1 MVIGNSD
8 PFRRN
13 SIYGGVE
20 YRFEE
25 LVLKISNSHDLA
37 TAKRVVWRLLHDPE
51 VLRRTI
57 PGCESF
63 EPSGESGRYA
73 ASLSVGIGPIRGR
86 FSGSVKLSDLRDG
99 EAYTMELDGQGPT
112 GFVRGTGNI
121 ALSET
126 DGGTRVSIEGD
137 AQVGGVLAQVGSR
150 MIETAIRVLMGQFFT
165 AIGDEARDSG

>member
-37 TAKRVVWRLLHDPE
+37 TAKQVVWRLLHDPE

-137 AQVGGVLAQVGSR
+137 AQVGSR